1 MFMFILIML
10 RYVSIYCFKVHTILL
25 KVYIII
31 LFILNA
37 AWMDN
42 AIGGNYIALVGNA
55 ILLYCFIALN
65 NKILL

>member
-1 MFMFILIML
+1 MFMFILIIL
-10 RYVSIYCFKVHTILL
+10 RQVSIYFFKAHTILL

-31 LFILNA
+31 LFILTA

-42 AIGGNYIALVGNA
+42 AIGGNYIALVNNA

-65 NKILL
+65 NKIL